1 MIFHLHSSVVTQT
14 RQICFRLISLRAS
27 GALRLEY
34 TQALFSLPVSKLDEM
49 SVGTVTHAITAL
61 SNTIQQSVS
70 DRLAIL
76 FQSLALLIAAYAIAF
91 RYSWALTLV
100 VSAAIVFVILGF
112 SLTVPFLVKAQ
123 QSVDKADEKHAAL
136 AAEVFG
142 SIRTVFALGA
152 EQPLFKKYTRWV
164 EEARKRG
171 LRMSLVSG
179 LHLAMLFFAMY
190 VSFSLAFWFGLK
202 LYREGHIA
210 NVNTVITYDYPIFSI
225 PVMPCSDN
233 QLGYSFPCSSWSLF

>member
-1 MIFHLHSSVVTQT
+1 
-14 RQICFRLISLRAS
+14 
-27 GALRLEY
+27 
-34 TQALFSLPVSKLDEM
+34 M

-112 SLTVPFLVKAQ
+112 SLTMPFLVKAQ

-164 EEARKRG
+164 DEARKRG

-179 LHLAMLFFAMY
+179 IHLAMLFFAMY
-190 VSFSLAFWFGLK
+190 VSFALAFWFGLK

-210 NVNTVITYDYPIFSI
+210 NINTVITYDYSIF
-225 PVMPCSDN
+225 PVLMMRV
-233 QLGYSFPCSSWSLF
+233 LTVI

>member
-1 MIFHLHSSVVTQT
+1 M
-14 RQICFRLISLRAS
+14 CFRLTSLHAS

-34 TQALFSLPVSKLDEM
+34 IQALFSLPMSRIDEI
-49 SVGTVTHAITAL
+49 SVGTVTNAITAL

-100 VSAAIVFVILGF
+100 VSSAIVFVVLVF
-112 SLTVPFLVKAQ
+112 SLTTPFLVKAQ
-123 QSVDKADEKHAAL
+123 QNVDKADEKHVAL

-152 EQPLFKKYTRWV
+152 EQPLFKKYTQWV
-164 EEARKRG
+164 EEARKG
-171 LRMSLVSG
+171 GMRMSLVTG
-179 LHLAMLFFAMY
+179 IHLGTLFFAIY
-190 VSFSLAFWFGLK
+190 VSFSLAFWFGL
-202 LYREGHIA
+202 
-210 NVNTVITYDYPIFSI
+210 
-225 PVMPCSDN
+225 
-233 QLGYSFPCSSWSLF
+233 